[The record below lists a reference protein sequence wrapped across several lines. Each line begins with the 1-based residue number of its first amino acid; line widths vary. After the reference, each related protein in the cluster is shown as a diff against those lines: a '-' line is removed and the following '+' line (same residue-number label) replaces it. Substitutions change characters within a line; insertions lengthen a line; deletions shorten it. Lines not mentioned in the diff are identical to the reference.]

1 MRNRRLLAFTGLL
14 ILLVAGAWLLIS
26 LRSLL
31 QEQPSQ
37 SLAINRLQSNS
48 PTIEDDN
55 SVIPTSPGP
64 AVPSSIDLREDLP
77 VPAEHRTQLDRWLSG
92 EIDLGERDSIVSSSE
107 SELLMESAM
116 ALTPSDEIQKIDAVS
131 LLSANEQ
138 LAISFDSIDIT
149 ECCSSGANVPPDPDL
164 AVGPNHVVAAVNV
177 GFEIYD
183 KSGNVL
189 VSATTFAA
197 LWGGD
202 TPVDGCT
209 NNLFDPNALYDE
221 EADRYLL
228 GIVGGGNY
236 YCLAVSQTSDPTG
249 SWSRY
254 RFVTNVGGN
263 IFDYPQAGVGRDA
276 IYVGANMFNRTNG
289 IFAEAR
295 VWAFDKWAMYADEA
309 ANVRSHIVQRQQAN
323 PPVEDTPQPA
333 NLHGFDQGTWPDDG
347 PHYILTETNFDGAT
361 YSVYSWDNP
370 FLENDFRYEGAFNLD
385 SATGLTAGH
394 PITVS
399 QLGGEKITSNDWR
412 LQDAE
417 YRNGYLWTTDTISC
431 NPGNGV
437 VNCVRWAQIDPA
449 STSVVQAGVIASDG
463 LYRFFG
469 DIGANHCNDMALGY
483 SISGPQIYPGA
494 GIASR
499 HSSSTPGTIN
509 SETLLKEGEITY
521 DSFEPVP
528 PFRWGDYTGMTN
540 DPNGRDFWYIG
551 QYSKDTKNPYGRWG
565 TYVGCFTPVSCRP
578 PLNSSAGTNL
588 AQTTAITSTNAAFLP
603 IVSNYAPLPCG
614 YTTNQD

>member
-1 MRNRRLLAFTGLL
+1 MRNRRFLAFTGLL
-14 ILLVAGAWLLIS
+14 VLLAVGAWLLIS

-31 QEQPSQ
+31 QEQPNK
-37 SLAINRLQSNS
+37 SLAISRLQSNS
-48 PTIEDDN
+48 PAAGDDN
-55 SVIPTSPGP
+55 LTIPVSPGP

-77 VPAEHRTQLDRWLSG
+77 VPAEHRTKLDRWLSG
-92 EIDLGERDSIVSSSE
+92 EIDLGERDSILSSSE
-107 SELLMESAM
+107 SELLMAN
-116 ALTPSDEIQKIDAVS
+116 ALELDASDEIQKIDAAN
-131 LLSANEQ
+131 LSANEQ
-138 LAISFDSIDIT
+138 LAMSFDSIDIT

-164 AVGPNHVVAAVNV
+164 AVGPHHVLAAVNV

-189 VSATTFAA
+189 VPATTFAA
-197 LWGGD
+197 LWNG
-202 TPVDGCT
+202 VSGCT
-209 NNLFDPNALYDE
+209 SNLFDPNALYDE

-228 GIVGGGNY
+228 GIVGDGNF
-236 YCLAVSQTSDPTG
+236 YCLAVSETADPTG
-249 SWSRY
+249 IWSRY

-276 IYVGANMFNRTNG
+276 IYVGANMFDGTTG
-289 IFAEAR
+289 DFSEAR
-295 VWAFDKWAMYADEA
+295 VWAFDKWAMYA
-309 ANVRSHIVQRQQAN
+309 NQPTNSRSHSVQRQQVN

-347 PHYILTETNFDGAT
+347 PHYFLTETNFDGAT

-370 FLENDFRYEGAFNLD
+370 FLENDFRYEGAFNLN
-385 SATGLTAGH
+385 SATSLTAGH

-399 QLGGEKITSNDWR
+399 QLGGENIISNDWR

-437 VNCVRWAQIDPA
+437 VNCVRWAQVDPE

-499 HSSSTPGTIN
+499 HSSSTPGTVN
-509 SETLLKEGEITY
+509 SETLLKEGEIAY
-521 DSFEPVP
+521 DAFDPS

-551 QYSKDTKNPYGRWG
+551 QYSKDTQYPYGRWG

-578 PLNSSAGTNL
+578 PLNSGESTNL
-588 AQTTAITSTNAAFLP
+588 TQTTAISTTNAAFLP

-614 YTTNQD
+614 YTTD